1 MNTSK
6 YIATLIIFTLIQSV
20 GANPKATQPQDKP
33 GYDKTKDAGAEAPK
47 GADIL
52 FDGTQKSIDSN
63 WEMWPKKDMKIT
75 WSLVKS
81 PTDDQKVLMTNGGK
95 SWGTHDLSL
104 IHI

>member
-47 GADIL
+47 VPTSYL
-52 FDGTQKSIDSN
+52 MEHRNQSTQI
-63 WEMWPKKDMKIT
+63 
-75 WSLVKS
+75 
-81 PTDDQKVLMTNGGK
+81 GK
-95 SWGTHDLSL
+95 CGQRKT
-104 IHI
+104 

>member
-1 MNTSK
+1 MA
-6 YIATLIIFTLIQSV
+6 ILGLISLIHSAAAQ
-20 GANPKATQPQDKP
+20 PKATQPEDKP
-33 GYDKTKDAGAEAPK
+33 GYDKTKDTGAKAPE

-81 PTDDQKVLMTNGGK
+81 PTDDAKVLMTNGGK
-95 SWGTHDLSL
+95 ILSAAPL
-104 IHI
+104 RDRRKKVFA